1 MAYRQVPTDLMEE
14 SPMRPVKKKPSKSSP
29 SSEDPS
35 AMDRPTP
42 GRHLVDM
49 SPFTFKSFLTPR
61 RNSRFEEKMSPS
73 MEMLI
78 KRLNTLSLKTP
89 VPTPQKAENMDGSFI
104 EQTPE
109 DLDTSRVNSIRSA
122 LRRRLSGVPGDQR
135 DQKTIDTD
143 ALKQALEREH
153 QRCLNSSIDLENI
166 DLNKLFMEE
175 SSDYLVR
182 DEGIRKPRDLAKDFV
197 NEDDESPLPEV
208 EKPLQCLALAEDVSE
223 LDRSLHAVSEV
234 VFWLAVSNKNL
245 QEERRKYPRG
255 RGPEESIDLGED
267 ILRTA
272 VEENVGHLVT
282 KEQREMVE
290 QSFLRELYT
299 EFGSKEGVDD
309 TSRWSIMPEVGT
321 PPTEEKDEK
330 GEISRIGEKTPGEA
344 IARNRNLN
352 VTKLRENEMEF
363 TPPVSSTIISK
374 EDEEPVA
381 STSKATELIQPFDIK
396 EESPVILETSQDLM
410 QFTPDPSASAN
421 ALDLSFLED
430 PNDDSVVEVAATSMY
445 YDCQDDLNE
454 TIDLC
459 SPLSKISSPARVNSV
474 SKKKNISPRTRI
486 LLNRPKQSHKKVSN
500 YVRPQG
506 VPFPPSHKLTVAE
519 VFDARTG
526 RPRPDVLK
534 HHFILE
540 GRIDEAAAL
549 RIVNDGAALLRSEK
563 TMIDIEAPVTVCGD
577 IHGQFYDLMKL
588 FEVGGPPS
596 TTKYLFLGDY
606 VDRGYF
612 SIECVLYLWA
622 LKLCHP
628 TTLFLLRGNH
638 ECRHL
643 TEYFTFKQECKI
655 KYSERVYDA
664 CMDAFDCLPLA
675 ALMNQQFLCV
685 HGGLSPEIH
694 HLEDI
699 RKLDRFKEP
708 PAFGPMCDLL
718 WSDPL
723 EDFGNEKNAEHFS
736 HNSVRG
742 CSYFYSYAA
751 CCDFLQNNSLL
762 SIIRAHEAQDAGY
775 RMYRKSQTT
784 GFPSLITI
792 FSAPNY
798 LDVYN
803 NKAAVLKYEN
813 NVMNIRQFNCSPHP
827 YWLPNFMDV
836 FTWSLPFVGEKVTEM
851 LVNVLNIC
859 SDDELMS
866 DGDDALEEDA
876 KVVVQK
882 KNGAAANLRK
892 EVIRNKI
899 RAIGKMAR
907 VFSVLREESES
918 VLQLKGLTPTGALP
932 LGALSGGKTSLKNAL
947 QGFSPNHK
955 ITSFAEA
962 KGLDAIN
969 ERMPPRKDA
978 PPTPVN
984 EEKPVIKTPT
994 STTSEKREHCAP
1006 APHS

>member
-1 MAYRQVPTDLMEE
+1 MSNNSQKLPTTE
-14 SPMRPVKKKPSKSSP
+14 RVIKS
-29 SSEDPS
+29 
-35 AMDRPTP
+35 
-42 GRHLVDM
+42 
-49 SPFTFKSFLTPR
+49 
-61 RNSRFEEKMSPS
+61 
-73 MEMLI
+73 
-78 KRLNTLSLKTP
+78 
-89 VPTPQKAENMDGSFI
+89 
-104 EQTPE
+104 
-109 DLDTSRVNSIRSA
+109 
-122 LRRRLSGVPGDQR
+122 
-135 DQKTIDTD
+135 
-143 ALKQALEREH
+143 
-153 QRCLNSSIDLENI
+153 
-166 DLNKLFMEE
+166 
-175 SSDYLVR
+175 
-182 DEGIRKPRDLAKDFV
+182 
-197 NEDDESPLPEV
+197 
-208 EKPLQCLALAEDVSE
+208 
-223 LDRSLHAVSEV
+223 
-234 VFWLAVSNKNL
+234 
-245 QEERRKYPRG
+245 
-255 RGPEESIDLGED
+255 
-267 ILRTA
+267 
-272 VEENVGHLVT
+272 
-282 KEQREMVE
+282 
-290 QSFLRELYT
+290 
-299 EFGSKEGVDD
+299 
-309 TSRWSIMPEVGT
+309 
-321 PPTEEKDEK
+321 
-330 GEISRIGEKTPGEA
+330 
-344 IARNRNLN
+344 
-352 VTKLRENEMEF
+352 
-363 TPPVSSTIISK
+363 
-374 EDEEPVA
+374 
-381 STSKATELIQPFDIK
+381 
-396 EESPVILETSQDLM
+396 
-410 QFTPDPSASAN
+410 
-421 ALDLSFLED
+421 
-430 PNDDSVVEVAATSMY
+430 
-445 YDCQDDLNE
+445 
-454 TIDLC
+454 
-459 SPLSKISSPARVNSV
+459 
-474 SKKKNISPRTRI
+474 
-486 LLNRPKQSHKKVSN
+486 
-500 YVRPQG
+500 
-506 VPFPPSHKLTVAE
+506 VPFPPGRKLTTAE
-519 VFDARTG
+519 VWDQRTNK
-526 RPRPDVLK
+526 PRPDILK
-534 HHFILE
+534 QHFILE

-549 RIVNDGAALLRSEK
+549 RIVNEGASLLRSEK

-588 FEVGGPPS
+588 FEVGGPPA

-664 CMDAFDCLPLA
+664 CMEAFDCLPLA

-694 HLEDI
+694 NLDDI
-699 RKLDRFKEP
+699 RRLDRFKEP

-723 EDFGNEKNAEHFS
+723 EDFGSEKNAEHFS

-751 CCDFLQNNSLL
+751 CCDFLQSNNLL

-851 LVNVLNIC
+851 LVNLLNIC
-859 SDDELMS
+859 SDDELMTEGE
-866 DGDDALEEDA
+866 DTLED
-876 KVVVQK
+876 VT
-882 KNGAAANLRK
+882 AANLRK

-969 ERMPPRKDA
+969 ERMPPRKDT
-978 PPTPVN
+978 PPSNQCSPSNVAATSSATTPAVTPVI
-984 EEKPVIKTPT
+984 EEKTPSAPSSSAT
-994 STTSEKREHCAP
+994 QKTTSSEQQP
-1006 APHS
+1006 PLPNTTHS